1 MTHKISERSMRIW
14 IPISILLLGILLV
27 LPSGAHAPGIATADV
42 VVVPDAEKSYAWY
55 GLLDDADETDRYL
68 LAAEAG
74 TEIRLS
80 ISTPDQGVS
89 PSAALIG
96 PGIASQDPLPGFIEI
111 TKGRGSILI
120 PAAEEPEVSYEPFT
134 PMAMYDIS
142 NFSITAPAGGEY
154 TIMVFGDEG
163 RYILATGFLEEFSL
177 TEWVLIPVSVLSIRT
192 WQGQSLLANLLPIIG
207 AVLIGAWWFRKRI
220 SSPSWPGVWL
230 LAIAGFAYIG
240 SGILVIAQIF
250 IAGLLTGPVPSMLLT
265 LLFAAIPIIL
275 GVILVRIAVQAGP
288 SPSYRERGIMAVL
301 GILGLLFWAGLILG
315 PVLAIAAALL
325 PGRGNSEPP

>member
-1 MTHKISERSMRIW
+1 
-14 IPISILLLGILLV
+14 
-27 LPSGAHAPGIATADV
+27 
-42 VVVPDAEKSYAWY
+42 
-55 GLLDDADETDRYL
+55 
-68 LAAEAG
+68 
-74 TEIRLS
+74 
-80 ISTPDQGVS
+80 
-89 PSAALIG
+89 
-96 PGIASQDPLPGFIEI
+96 
-111 TKGRGSILI
+111 
-120 PAAEEPEVSYEPFT
+120 
-134 PMAMYDIS
+134 MYDIS

-177 TEWVLIPVSVLSIRT
+177 TEWVLIPVSVLTIRA

-315 PVLAIAAALL
+315 PVLAITAALL